1 MDESVIF
8 PCFLVYCW
16 LVHAV
21 RRVMASKRQSL
32 ILLNAPRKIQAAF
45 LFSFIMSSNATKVGL
60 MPAPPGVT
68 ADFSGNRSD
77 LQSRIIVV
85 YLTMTVISTIV
96 LGLRLYT
103 RIFIRSMMGLD
114 DALVVLSW
122 IGCIAWLVVCFQSFQ
137 YGFGQHIWNVTPEQM
152 LNYTK
157 MLVGIMVVYVWTPA
171 LAKLSLLALYYR
183 LNPDR
188 KIRSCIYALSVL
200 IIGYSLAI
208 TIVAA
213 GPCNPQTHTDQKCLT
228 DLNLFMAII
237 NILTDAMIL
246 CLPIPMLHALML
258 PLKQKVLLG
267 LVFALGSGVIVIST
281 VRIIYVY
288 NYISNP
294 DATYYQAA
302 ACIFS
307 TVELNGGVI
316 CACIALLRPFIQKYL
331 PWILSFS
338 SHNGS
343 QSGSRRFKFFGKRSG
358 QNSYE
363 LQGAGA
369 DNNRPDQGDK
379 AGGRIAVTRSYS
391 VQGSKT
397 GKTDGDSMEDL
408 FTPTSDSSAWKS
420 ARQ

>member
-1 MDESVIF
+1 
-8 PCFLVYCW
+8 
-16 LVHAV
+16 
-21 RRVMASKRQSL
+21 
-32 ILLNAPRKIQAAF
+32 
-45 LFSFIMSSNATKVGL
+45 
-60 MPAPPGVT
+60 MPAPSGVT
-68 ADFSGNRSD
+68 ADFSGDRSD

-85 YLTMTVISTIV
+85 YLTMMVISTLV

-103 RIFIRSMMGLD
+103 RIFIRSMTGLD

-122 IGCIAWLVVCFQSFQ
+122 MGCIAWLVVCFQSFQ
-137 YGFGQHIWNVTPEQM
+137 YGFGQHLWNVTPEQM
-152 LNYTK
+152 MNYSK

-171 LAKLSLLALYYR
+171 LAKLSLLALYHR

-188 KIRSCIYALSVL
+188 KIRSCIYALAVL

-213 GPCNPQTHTDQKCLT
+213 GPCNPQTHLDQKCLT

-258 PLKQKVLLG
+258 PMKQKVLLG

-316 CACIALLRPFIQKYL
+316 CACIALLKPFLQKHL
-331 PWILSFS
+331 PWMLSFS

-343 QSGSRRFKFFGKRSG
+343 QGGSRRFKFFGKRSG
-358 QNSYE
+358 ENSYE

-369 DNNRPDQGDK
+369 DKNAPDQVGK
-379 AGGRIAVTRSYS
+379 TGGRIAVTRSYS

-397 GKTDGDSMEDL
+397 DKTDGDSMEDL
-408 FTPTSDSSAWKS
+408 FTPVSDSSTWKS
-420 ARQ
+420 AR